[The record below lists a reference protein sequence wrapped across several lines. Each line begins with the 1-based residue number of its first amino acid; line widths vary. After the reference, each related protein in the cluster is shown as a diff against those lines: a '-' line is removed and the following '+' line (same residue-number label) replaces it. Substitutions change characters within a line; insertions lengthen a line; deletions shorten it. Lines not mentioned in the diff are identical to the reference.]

1 MVTLENYE
9 EYLVLQADGELDADG
24 VRALEAFLQL
34 HPELRE
40 EQAIYE
46 NLRLAPDMMQVFGNK
61 ESLLRKEPAGK
72 VIAIGNWWR
81 YGAAAGIAALVTL
94 GIMKWSSDDTQPN
107 VAVTDTVQ
115 TTPAPQ
121 IAAIDSTPAMQQPVA
136 VQEDAPEEKPQVT
149 PQKAQN
155 VQVAEVKNKEQRN
168 IRRVEAAEPIQVA
181 SLEKLP
187 TTTGMKP
194 AGTSVAIPELPQI
207 EEPAPEPYQN
217 ALAWIP
223 VSEER
228 KQGLNEIKE
237 ALGERFE
244 KVKEVRDNIKNTDL
258 AVKLGKKELFTIRF

>member
-9 EYLVLQADGELDADG
+9 EYLVLQADGELDAAG
-24 VRALEAFLQL
+24 ERALEAFLQL

-46 NLRLAPDMMQVFGNK
+46 KVHLAPDMTQVFGNK
-61 ESLLRKEPAGK
+61 ESLLREEPRGK
-72 VIAIGNWWR
+72 IIAVGNWWR
-81 YGAAAGIAALVTL
+81 YSAAAGIAALIAL
-94 GIMKWSSDDTQPN
+94 GIMKWSSDDTRPN
-107 VAVTDTVQ
+107 VAITETVR
-115 TTPAPQ
+115 TTPTPQ
-121 IAAIDSTPAMQQPVA
+121 VATIDSTPAMQQPVA
-136 VQEDAPEEKPQVT
+136 VKEEAPEQKTQVVPQRM
-149 PQKAQN
+149 QK
-155 VQVAEVKNKEQRN
+155 VQVAEVKNKEERN
-168 IRRVEAAEPIQVA
+168 IHGVETAEPIQVA

-194 AGTSVAIPELPQI
+194 VGTSVAIPDLPQI
-207 EEPAPEPYQN
+207 KEPAPEPYQN

-258 AVKLGKKELFTIRF
+258 AVKLGNKELFTIRF